1 MTALALENQV
11 KDSLDNLDRAF
22 SNGNTEFFDAFAKDA
37 KIFTVDRTEPI
48 DGREAYRNTYQNALL
63 GHKREKNVLRRNM
76 QIVGDKAV
84 VNQTV
89 RIKENGSAVDA
100 SQTIVYGLTDEGLRI
115 QHFHTALIV
124 PGENDP
130 TVLRV
135 LHEKI
140 ATTMTAS
147 GVAQ

>member
-11 KDSLDNLDRAF
+11 KDSLDTLDRAF
-22 SNGNTEFFDAFAKDA
+22 SDGKSEFFDVFAKDA

-63 GHKREKNVLRRNM
+63 GQKREKNVLRRNM

-89 RIKENGSAVDA
+89 RIKESGSAVDA
-100 SQTIVYGLTDEGLRI
+100 SQTIVYGQTDEGLRI

-124 PGENDP
+124 PGEADP

-135 LHEKI
+135 LQEKI